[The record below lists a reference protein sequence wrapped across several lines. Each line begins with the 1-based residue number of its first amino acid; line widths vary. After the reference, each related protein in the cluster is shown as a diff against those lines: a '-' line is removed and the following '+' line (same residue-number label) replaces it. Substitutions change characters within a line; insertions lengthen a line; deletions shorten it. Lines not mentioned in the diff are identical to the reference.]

1 MEILCQALF
10 QLLIFTSRGRPQ
22 IATSPDFPTLRKTQ
36 LPISL
41 QSSPHPAWLNDPILT
56 RVDFSGCNMP
66 AMDLPGY
73 ESESKRAL
81 EAQLRATLDVIPAYT
96 WYADPSGALT
106 FVNKRHADYLDQL
119 VSRCIEEGSGKL
131 FRGCRLRV
139 LRLPP
144 HGSGDAGAAAR
155 MIKEDEL
162 LH

>member
-1 MEILCQALF
+1 
-10 QLLIFTSRGRPQ
+10 
-22 IATSPDFPTLRKTQ
+22 
-36 LPISL
+36 
-41 QSSPHPAWLNDPILT
+41 
-56 RVDFSGCNMP
+56 MP

-119 VSRCIEEGSGKL
+119 ISGCIEEGSGKL

-139 LRLPP
+139 LRLPA
-144 HGSGDAGAAAR
+144 HGSGDAGASAR
-155 MIKEDEL
+155 MIKDDEL
-162 LH
+162 LHRGWIEVLLNPDVDAFSNRQ